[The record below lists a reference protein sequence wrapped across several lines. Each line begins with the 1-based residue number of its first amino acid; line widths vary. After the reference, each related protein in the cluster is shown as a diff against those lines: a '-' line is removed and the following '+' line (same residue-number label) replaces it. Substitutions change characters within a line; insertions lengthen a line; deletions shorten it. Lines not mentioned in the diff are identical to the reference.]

1 MHVYRSI
8 VEPVTNFIRDFLPL
22 PSERYVI
29 APNLFSDAFFKKLK
43 GVKEF
48 AYFQGI
54 SDIRAKGIRGDYNR
68 KLPWLIG
75 EAQDQVPKSTVN
87 AMWDTF
93 DYQGLSNAFP
103 TRIRDLWSMNKYIS
117 GYILMLEKTNLPDP
131 VKRHFYLKRMREL
144 LYHSMVTLG
153 GRTHTYKE
161 IRVYFRQVFSHDIFG
176 RSNAK
181 ESLAVYNKIHMHD
194 KMLDAMDEVVRRY
207 RVPDFMFRYWFTHRS
222 SGRWKTPE
230 I

>member
-1 MHVYRSI
+1 MHLYRSV
-8 VEPVTNFIRDFLPL
+8 VEPIANFIRDILPL
-22 PSERYVI
+22 SSERYVI
-29 APNLFSDAFFKKLK
+29 APNLFSDAVFKKLEGIK
-43 GVKEF
+43 DF
-48 AYFQGI
+48 TYFQGI

-87 AMWDTF
+87 AMWDAF

-153 GRTHTYKE
+153 GRSHSYKE
-161 IRVYFRQVFSHDIFG
+161 IRVYFRHVFCWDIFG
-176 RSNAK
+176 RSDAK
-181 ESLAVYNKIHMHD
+181 DSLAVYNKIHRYD
-194 KMLDAMDEVVRRY
+194 KMIDAMDEVVRRY